1 MDEIKQFI
9 ATNMVPKVVDF
20 SKKDQMER
28 VFEEPIATNV
38 FLFKQENEEEAGKL
52 EEEFAQAAE
61 KLYGKVHFISVGYD
75 EQALYSF
82 FAIKAKDT
90 PTVRLSHTI

>member
-1 MDEIKQFI
+1 M
-9 ATNMVPKVVDF
+9 
-20 SKKDQMER
+20 
-28 VFEEPIATNV
+28 NV

-75 EQALYSF
+75 EQAL
-82 FAIKAKDT
+82 
-90 PTVRLSHTI
+90 H